1 MNKIYLDPQMIIKDN
16 DLSLAADYIGL
27 LWETDISKV
36 DESFDIFITTD
47 LDDIRVLGDKG
58 LGNYQFHDKIY
69 MQDLLDD
76 ETKIPSIPMTSKE
89 AVRSFI
95 DEHAPVFIKVRHG
108 RCKEWGTKPGAISKL
123 NYQMFNSADEV
134 FAITDPIY
142 DFWSMQNKSL
152 EGCSFNER
160 GRLFVVQKCYTTQR
174 SKNFYL
180 AGIYNGSDDP
190 LITKM
195 TASVQS
201 INFDAISHT
210 TKYIRHSVFQLE
222 EDEKVKL
229 TELVNIM
236 HSKLSQGSFQ
246 IQGQLLE
253 DGTLKVY
260 DYTPRLSLGN
270 HGMMKVTSSVDNKR
284 SLASNWEYILGRIT
298 KEQFEKRFYGT
309 QTWINYFSLGRKND
323 NVELLEQRVQYIK
336 QQKNTII
343 IHPFETIEQLIQQ
356 DCYITI
362 AVFDVDQDASEARAV
377 SLQKEVLEIV

>member
-1 MNKIYLDPQMIIKDN
+1 
-16 DLSLAADYIGL
+16 
-27 LWETDISKV
+27 
-36 DESFDIFITTD
+36 
-47 LDDIRVLGDKG
+47 
-58 LGNYQFHDKIY
+58 
-69 MQDLLDD
+69 
-76 ETKIPSIPMTSKE
+76 
-89 AVRSFI
+89 
-95 DEHAPVFIKVRHG
+95 
-108 RCKEWGTKPGAISKL
+108 
-123 NYQMFNSADEV
+123 
-134 FAITDPIY
+134 
-142 DFWSMQNKSL
+142 
-152 EGCSFNER
+152 
-160 GRLFVVQKCYTTQR
+160 
-174 SKNFYL
+174 
-180 AGIYNGSDDP
+180 
-190 LITKM
+190 M

-298 KEQFEKRFYGT
+298 KNNLKRDSMVRKLGL
-309 QTWINYFSLGRKND
+309 IFSLGRKND